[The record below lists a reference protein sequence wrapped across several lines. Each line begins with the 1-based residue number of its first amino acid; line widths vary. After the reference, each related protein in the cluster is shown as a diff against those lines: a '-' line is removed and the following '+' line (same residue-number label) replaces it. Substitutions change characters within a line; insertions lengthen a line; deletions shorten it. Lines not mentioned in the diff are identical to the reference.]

1 MDVLPRPDPS
11 ASPLAF
17 FGYELRRIREE
28 AGLTQE
34 QLGELI
40 NYSGAQV
47 SAVENA
53 KRNPKKDFADR
64 CDEALNTGGHLAST
78 WTLLRHAAHRP
89 PVRSYFE
96 LEREA
101 TCIRT
106 FQPIN
111 FPGLLQTEAYAHALM
126 RAACPG
132 DEGQNEA
139 RVAKRME
146 RKKILQGENPVKL
159 FALID
164 EVVMY
169 RRVGDAQT
177 MIDQLQYLLD
187 AVASPGISC
196 QIIPAAVGAHPGL
209 SGPIVL
215 LSFSGAPDVVY
226 FDHAGGGQVVDSP
239 DEVADAAYRFDVI
252 RTEALPQ
259 SASSE
264 LIREAMKRWSCPG
277 SDGDGTATTTPT
289 STSVLSR

>member
-1 MDVLPRPDPS
+1 VDVLPRPDPS

-78 WTLLRHAAHRP
+78 WVMVRRGAHRP
-89 PVRSYFE
+89 PVRSFLE

-101 TCIRT
+101 TCIRN
-106 FQPIN
+106 FQPLN
-111 FPGLLQTEAYAHALM
+111 VPGLLQTEAYARALM

-132 DEGQNEA
+132 DEDEQIEA
-139 RVAKRME
+139 RVAERME
-146 RKKILQGENPVKL
+146 RKKILQGVSPVRL
-159 FALID
+159 FAVID
-164 EVVMY
+164 EIVLH
-169 RRVGDAQT
+169 RRVGDERT
-177 MIDQLQYLLD
+177 MSDQLQTLLD
-187 AVASPGISC
+187 TLSRPRTTLQV
-196 QIIPAAVGAHPGL
+196 IPASTGAHPGL
-209 SGPIVL
+209 NGPIVL
-215 LSFSGAPDVVY
+215 LSFQRSPDVVY

-239 DEVADAAYRFDVI
+239 DDVAEASYLFDAL

-264 LIREAMKRWSCPG
+264 LIREALKRW
-277 SDGDGTATTTPT
+277 T
-289 STSVLSR
+289 